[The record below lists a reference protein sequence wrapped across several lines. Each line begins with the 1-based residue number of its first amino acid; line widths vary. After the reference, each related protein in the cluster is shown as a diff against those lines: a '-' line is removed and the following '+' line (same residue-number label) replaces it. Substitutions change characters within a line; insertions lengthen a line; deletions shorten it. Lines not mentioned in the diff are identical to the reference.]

1 MDGWSEVA
9 RIPLINNNKLNTNS
23 NGIIDEYQSI
33 NITSLKFDTTQN
45 LIWCG
50 DSQGYTRSVTIGQ
63 QNSPF
68 HFQLFPYTKF
78 QTNIQNQKILQI
90 LSQKDGILSLSEDQL
105 TFNNRRGLTKQ
116 AFNAESFTEGGD
128 NFKNLNAMTFN
139 CNSTNDIVLGND
151 SSLLKI
157 DLNKPTTLDK
167 LDHQGKITL
176 LNSTPR
182 FLTLANGNG
191 SLELFD
197 PNSNSSL
204 KTFSAH
210 NGLITGLDVRGNYI
224 ATCGYSI
231 RPKRYH
237 YNQTP
242 EYLVDPLVNIF
253 DIRTMRAMAPVPF
266 AAGASSIRFH
276 PKLTNIIIAASQH
289 GQIHFID
296 IFDQTNVHLYQADL
310 SLNQP
315 QLSSSMKTAKLNDLN
330 ISENGDFFMFNDGYS
345 NLHLW
350 SITNSG
356 SLNKNFVSFPT
367 NIEKP
372 DIINGTVASGENA
385 YIDIDDNITPL
396 SSVGMPYYK
405 ELLLSN
411 WPTDLKFIKETAK
424 LPNKIDDELLLKSEQ
439 NPGKFLKY
447 DELKYGPGNLE
458 TPYYSIAHTKDTQI
472 PQFLSERS
480 DDNNHRKKSLSD
492 DIFETSKDS
501 KIPNFYSRLQ
511 IQYSKFG
518 VKDFDFAYYNK
529 TENYCGLENHSDNS
543 YINSL
548 LQLYRFQSI
557 FYNKVVQ
564 SLNKEWLPNDLN
576 TIENN
581 PEGSSILNE
590 LAYLFDMMY
599 KAKSK
604 NVKTSNFSQVLNHDK
619 NARHLLNFNE
629 LMNLNSQEVRELI
642 ISFNHYLLLKLDQ
655 DFKKQFDT
663 TFTITEFF
671 YQIETKGNL
680 PSCDFH
686 TKHGGTMFSLE
697 LITPPNNMLNKM
709 SILMNPNHQQQPT
722 NIANIKKNL
731 NILTY
736 LDYSSNQFRTVPCHK
751 HKDNYPHTLEFKT
764 SITKLPPVLVINVNL
779 TNEEFKII
787 NNLKQWLVPEFYA
800 IKTINN
806 GYTYK
811 LNPPPSTNNSNYK
824 KYELLGYV
832 CEISHQTDTSRIE
845 SNNLVSFIKI
855 NNSWYFFNDYLVI
868 PIDTKEVF
876 NLTYSWKKPV
886 IIIYQEQTS
895 IQKFE
900 YFNFNTQKFKGNS
913 SILYRD
919 HFIGTI
925 KENYKKEYKLLT
937 RQEAPEPGTLV
948 AIDAEFVTLKP
959 EQIEISYTG
968 YKKLIKPKELS
979 LARVSVLRGDLNLP
993 STLFGEA
1000 FIDDYIAHTSP
1011 IYDYLTNF
1019 SGIESNDLNL
1029 NKSTK
1034 NLVTLQ
1040 TAYRKL
1046 WLLLNL
1052 GVIFVGHGLYN
1063 DFRIINLQVPTNQ
1076 IKDTSEFYY
1085 KSNFKR
1091 QLSLKFLS
1099 YIVLGYK
1106 VQLKN
1111 HDSIEDAKTALL
1123 LYKKYIELNNQGNF
1137 ENMIN
1142 HIYFE
1147 GNKLRY
1153 KVPT

>member
-9 RIPLINNNKLNTNS
+9 RIPLFNHKLNNPIQINNGNITE
-23 NGIIDEYQSI
+23 DYQPH
-33 NITSLKFDTTQN
+33 ITSLKFDTTQN

-63 QNSPF
+63 PTSPF
-68 HFQLFPYTKF
+68 HTQLFPYTKF
-78 QTNIQNQKILQI
+78 QTNTEDQSISQI
-90 LSQKDGILSLSEDQL
+90 LSHKDGIYSLSNDQL
-105 TFNNRRGLTKQ
+105 IFNNRRGLHKQ
-116 AFNAESFTEGGD
+116 SFDPDFFKEGGESF
-128 NFKNLNAMTFN
+128 KKLNSMTFN
-139 CNSTNDIVLGND
+139 CNSLNDIVLGTET
-151 SSLLKI
+151 SLLKI
-157 DLNKPTTLDK
+157 DMNKPTILEK
-167 LDHQGKITL
+167 FDHEGKISL
-176 LNSTPR
+176 LNNTPR

-197 PNSNSSL
+197 STSNSSL

-210 NGLITGLDVRGNYI
+210 NGLITDMDVRGNYI

-253 DIRTMRAMAPVPF
+253 DIRTMRAMSPVPF
-266 AAGASSIRFH
+266 ASGATSIRFH

-296 IFDQTNVHLYQADL
+296 IFDQTNIHLYQADL
-310 SLNQP
+310 SMNQP
-315 QLSSSMKTAKLNDLN
+315 QLSSSIRPSKLSDLN
-330 ISENGDFFMFNDGYS
+330 ISENGDFFMFNDGHS

-356 SLNKNFVSFPT
+356 SLNKNFVNFPT

-372 DIINGTVASGENA
+372 DIINGTGAGENGF
-385 YIDIDDNITPL
+385 IDIDDYSVPL

-405 ELLLSN
+405 DLLLSN
-411 WPTDLKFIKETAK
+411 WPTDMTFVKETAK
-424 LPNKIDDELLLKSEQ
+424 LPNKIDEELLLKCER
-439 NPGKFLKY
+439 NPGKFIKY
-447 DELKYGPGNLE
+447 DEIKYGPGNVE
-458 TPYYSIAHTKDTQI
+458 QPYYSIAHTKDTQI
-472 PQFLSERS
+472 PQFLSERK
-480 DDNNHRKKSLSD
+480 DGVKRKHSLSD
-492 DIFETSKDS
+492 NIFEVSKDS
-501 KIPNFYSRLQ
+501 KIPNYFARLQ

-529 TENYCGLENHSDNS
+529 TDEYCGLENHSDNS

-548 LQLYRFQSI
+548 LQLYRFQAM
-557 FYNKVVQ
+557 FYNHIVQ
-564 SLNKEWLPNDLN
+564 SLNEEWLPNSPLQMND
-576 TIENN
+576 N

-604 NVKTSNFSQVLNHDK
+604 NVKTTNFSQVLNHDK
-619 NARHLLNFNE
+619 KARHLLNFNE

-642 ISFNHYLLLKLDQ
+642 ISFNHYLLIQLDQ
-655 DFKKQFDT
+655 DFKKQYDT
-663 TFTITEFF
+663 TFSITELV
-671 YQIETKGNL
+671 YQIETKGNN

-722 NIANIKKNL
+722 NIANIRKNL

-736 LDYSSNQFRTVPCHK
+736 LDYSSNQFKTVPCQQHQNS
-751 HKDNYPHTLEFKT
+751 HPHTLEFKT
-764 SITKLPPVLVINVNL
+764 SITKLPSVLVLNVNL

-787 NNLKQWLVPEFYA
+787 NSLKQWLVPEFYA
-800 IKTINN
+800 IKTANN
-806 GYTYK
+806 GYNYK
-811 LNPPPSTNNSNYK
+811 PTPPNNNNYK

-832 CEISHQTDTSRIE
+832 CEISHQTDNSRID
-845 SNNLVSFIKI
+845 SNNLVSFVKV
-855 NNSWYFFNDYLVI
+855 NGSWIFFNDYLVI
-868 PIDTKEVF
+868 PIDEKEVF
-876 NLTYSWKKPV
+876 NLSYSWKKPV
-886 IIIYQEQTS
+886 IVIYQETNS
-895 IQKFE
+895 IEKFE
-900 YFNFNTQKFKGNS
+900 YFNYEKQNFNGDS
-913 SILYRD
+913 LILYRD
-919 HFIGTI
+919 HFVGTI
-925 KENYKKEYKLLT
+925 RENYKKQYKLLT
-937 RQEAPEPGTLV
+937 KQEAPEPGTLV

-959 EQIEISYTG
+959 EQLEISYTG
-968 YKKLIKPKELS
+968 IKKLIKPKELS
-979 LARVSVLRGDLNLP
+979 LARVSVLRGDLNLD
-993 STLFGEA
+993 STKFGKA

-1011 IYDYLTNF
+1011 IYDYLTSF
-1019 SGIESNDLNL
+1019 SGIETNDLNL
-1029 NKSTK
+1029 EKSTK

-1063 DFRIINLQVPTNQ
+1063 DFRTINLQVPLKQ

-1085 KSNFKR
+1085 KSSFKR
-1091 QLSLKFLS
+1091 QLSLKFLAF
-1099 YIVLGYK
+1099 IVLGDK
-1106 VQLKN
+1106 VQLDN

-1123 LYKKYIELNNQGNF
+1123 LYKKYIELTEKGEF
-1137 ENMIN
+1137 ENMLN
-1142 HIYFE
+1142 YIYSE

-1153 KVPT
+1153 KVPVI